1 MKQPPPKGAW
11 EQFVKT
17 ARSICLLTLV
27 LLAGC
32 SVPKPL
38 TYYTPKPSTCRPPA
52 VEIPKTAEA
61 QACARTCLQTHEIC
75 RGNCRMAYTQHNGH
89 EVEQQTQAC
98 HDQCDDA
105 RDGCLRTCT

>member
-1 MKQPPPKGAW
+1 MII
-11 EQFVKT
+11 T
-17 ARSICLLTLV
+17 RTSILSAL
-27 LLAGC
+27 LLAVGLCGC

-38 TYYTPKPSTCRPPA
+38 TYYTPKASTCRPPA
-52 VEIPKTAEA
+52 VEVPKTAGA
-61 QACARTCLQTHEIC
+61 QACGRTCVQTHEIC
-75 RGNCRMAYTQHNGH
+75 RGNCRMAYTQYNGH